1 MLDARVPRASKR
13 MKLSVIVP
21 AYNEEAN
28 IRPLYDR
35 LVPVLTGLTD
45 EYEIL
50 FVDDGSTD
58 ETLPAIQDL
67 ARKDPRVGF
76 VSFSRNFGH
85 EIASTAGLDRAEG
98 DAVVLIDADLQ
109 DPPELIATMVDR
121 WRDGVEVVYAQR
133 RRRARESVLKRFT
146 AWCFYRLIRLLS
158 SVDIP
163 PDTGDFRLMD
173 RRVVEA
179 VRQCREVPRFVR
191 GLVAW
196 VGFRQ
201 QAVLYDRD
209 PRHEGETK
217 YGFGK
222 LVRLSLEAI
231 LGFSLVPLRLMIWLG
246 LAIVALSV
254 VLVIIVA
261 VEKFIAP
268 ANQGYAFL
276 ASGIFFLG
284 GVQLT
289 MLGVIAHY
297 LGHVFERSQARPLYV
312 VRHEA
317 DSRLA
322 IANTRSREN
331 TIVADSA
338 ARDSDG

>member
-1 MLDARVPRASKR
+1 

-28 IRPLYDR
+28 VRPLYDR
-35 LVPVLTGLTD
+35 LMPVLESISP

-50 FVDDGSTD
+50 FIDDGSTD
-58 ETLPAIQDL
+58 GTLAAIEDL
-67 ARKDPRVGF
+67 TRHDSSVGF
-76 VSFSRNFGH
+76 VTFSRNFGH
-85 EIASTAGLDRAEG
+85 EIASTAGLDRANG

-109 DPPELIATMVDR
+109 DPPELIEAMVDR

-133 RRRARESVLKRFT
+133 RRRARESVFKRFT

-179 VRQCREVPRFVR
+179 VRRCREVPRFVR

-201 QAVLYDRD
+201 EPVLYDRD

-246 LAIVALSV
+246 LGIVTMSV
-254 VLVIIVA
+254 VLVVIVA
-261 VEKFIAP
+261 IEKFVAP

-276 ASGIFFLG
+276 ATGIFFLG

-312 VRHEA
+312 VRHESPS
-317 DSRLA
+317 DLGQD
-322 IANTRSREN
+322 TKFKTE
-331 TIVADSA
+331 TVVPGA
-338 ARDSDG
+338 ATPGPHG

>member
-1 MLDARVPRASKR
+1 

-35 LVPVLTGLTD
+35 LVPVL
-45 EYEIL
+45 EKISPEHEIL

-58 ETLPAIQDL
+58 GTLRAIEAL
-67 ARKDPRVGF
+67 ASNDRNVGF

-85 EIASTAGLDRAEG
+85 EIASTAGLDRAGG

-109 DPPELIATMVDR
+109 DPPELIETMVER
-121 WRDGVEVVYAQR
+121 WENGAEVVFAQR
-133 RRRARESVLKRFT
+133 RKRARESVLKRLT

-191 GLVAW
+191 GLVSW

-201 QAVLYDRD
+201 EPVLYDRD
-209 PRHEGETK
+209 ARHEGDTK

-222 LVRLSLEAI
+222 LVRLSFEAI

-246 LAIVALSV
+246 LGIVALSV
-254 VLVIIVA
+254 VLVVIVTI
-261 VEKFIAP
+261 EKFIAP

-276 ASGIFFLG
+276 ATGIFFLG

-312 VRHEA
+312 VRRE
-317 DSRLA
+317 SRSHLA
-322 IANTRSREN
+322 GTS
-331 TIVADSA
+331 SA
-338 ARDSDG
+338 PEEETSTSGPAIRHPHG